1 MMFDTKKINP
11 ENMVTSI
18 ICKGFVADIFK
29 SYFDL
34 KASFLDQLEKCTSE
48 ARLLAYA
55 FLISFVLFLERLPNK
70 VTDRSFFSSTEL
82 LFDYIG
88 IDLFASIFFGPIFL
102 YSLSALTHLGS
113 LPFKGEASFFEARVA
128 FFWAM
133 IVAAPVLLLGAVL
146 QGLVPGGSFS
156 QISQCIAMVAYA
168 WIFSTIFCSAERF
181 SSNKPLFFLL
191 SFGYLSLAY
200 VVT

>member
-1 MMFDTKKINP
+1 MFDTKKINP

-70 VTDRSFFSSTEL
+70 VTDRSFFFIYRNT
-82 LFDYIG
+82 F
-88 IDLFASIFFGPIFL
+88 
-102 YSLSALTHLGS
+102 
-113 LPFKGEASFFEARVA
+113 
-128 FFWAM
+128 
-133 IVAAPVLLLGAVL
+133 
-146 QGLVPGGSFS
+146 
-156 QISQCIAMVAYA
+156 
-168 WIFSTIFCSAERF
+168 
-181 SSNKPLFFLL
+181 
-191 SFGYLSLAY
+191 
-200 VVT
+200 